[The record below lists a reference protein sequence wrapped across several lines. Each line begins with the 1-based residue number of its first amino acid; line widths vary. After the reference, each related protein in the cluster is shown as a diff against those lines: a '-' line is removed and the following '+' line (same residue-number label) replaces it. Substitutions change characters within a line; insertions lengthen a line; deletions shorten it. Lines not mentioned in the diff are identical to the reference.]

1 MCKNYFCKLF
11 GIAFILPFLLFL
23 FTSFS
28 CYCGVVLQILETLR
42 FIFLKGIVELEDMKH
57 GGLAPRINDVA
68 LSNVATRRF
77 AESGNP
83 VASSVLGFS

>member
-1 MCKNYFCKLF
+1 
-11 GIAFILPFLLFL
+11 
-23 FTSFS
+23 
-28 CYCGVVLQILETLR
+28 
-42 FIFLKGIVELEDMKH
+42 VELEDMKH
-57 GGLAPRINDVA
+57 GGVAPQINAVA